1 MSYTT
6 KDHILNMGK
15 FVGAGLLGGPLAAVY
30 VWTDTAKQM
39 LEAEKAEERQ
49 REAEQRQREAEQ
61 RLRKAQEEQRK
72 AQEEQRKAQE
82 KQRKAQE
89 EQRKAQE
96 EVVRQREIM
105 RKLQEAYEIFDRT
118 RTNNE
123 NEAWN
128 NLYLRF
134 NEIDIEKI
142 NKHTIGVVGTTCA
155 GKTTFLNKGF
165 NLNLITSPIEN
176 TTGMEKVYEND
187 NYKVIDIEGCND
199 NKKYES
205 PLNYRN
211 LKTCHEFIIIY
222 DTSIVSNIRLI
233 KLFLTMNAKLHIVR
247 NKVDSM
253 SDEEK
258 EIIKQNDK
266 NAIQNII
273 NEMNELGVNQSI
285 NLDEN
290 YYMVSARENINVNTV
305 VENLKK

>member
-1 MSYTT
+1 MAYTT
-6 KDHILNMGK
+6 KDHILNIGK
-15 FVGAGLLGGPLAAVY
+15 FVGAGALGGPLAALY
-30 VWTDTAKQM
+30 VWTDTARQM
-39 LEAEKAEERQ
+39 VEAEKAEERQ
-49 REAEQRQREAEQ
+49 REAEQRQRQAEQ
-61 RLRKAQEEQRK
+61 RQRK
-72 AQEEQRKAQE
+72 AQKEAEQAEQR
-82 KQRKAQE
+82 QRQAE
-89 EQRKAQE
+89 EEA
-96 EVVRQREIM
+96 VRQREIIE
-105 RKLQEAYEIFDRT
+105 KLQEAYEIFDRT
-118 RTNNE
+118 RTTNE

-134 NEIDIEKI
+134 NEIDINKI

-187 NYKVIDIEGCND
+187 NYNVIDIEGCND

-247 NKVDSM
+247 NKVDPM

-273 NEMNELGVNQSI
+273 NEINELGINQSI

-290 YYMVSARENINVNTV
+290 YYMISARDNINVNTV
-305 VENLKK
+305 VENLNQI